1 MDAVMANL
9 YDLPNQWRERAKLLR
24 DYGGG
29 DSAKAWDVAAT
40 ELDQALRDHREETLT
55 LTEAARL
62 SGYTP
67 DHLGEL
73 VRSGK
78 LPNAGR
84 PNAPAIRRSDL
95 PTKPAK
101 RGRPRKE
108 HSNKPR
114 ADVLRAVRR
123 YAGD

>member
-1 MDAVMANL
+1 MGNL
-9 YDLPNQWRERAKLLR
+9 NDLPKEWRERAKMLR

-29 DSAKAWDVAAT
+29 DSAKAWDVAAA
-40 ELDQALRDHREETLT
+40 ELDQALRDHNEDTLT
-55 LTEAARL
+55 LTEAAKV
-62 SGYTP
+62 SGYTA

-101 RGRPRKE
+101 RGRPRAE
-108 HSNKPR
+108 RSSNQR
-114 ADVLRAVRR
+114 ADVLRAARR
-123 YAGD
+123 FAGD